1 MRIRFNLNNQAVEIE
16 ADADER
22 LSDVL
27 RRNFGLLS
35 VRKSCIQETYGS
47 CTVLLNNHPVPSC
60 MLPIFAAAGQ
70 NIITLES
77 FSTTQEYKDIIAAF
91 EKEGI
96 TLCGFCSAG
105 TILTAHSIVQKHWNP
120 TDEQIRDAYI
130 GIVCRC
136 TDIVSITAAL
146 RQLCR
151 SRRGKRHE
159 K

>member
-1 MRIRFNLNNQAVEIE
+1 MRIRFNLNNQTVEIE
-16 ADADER
+16 ADVDER

-27 RRNFGLLS
+27 RREFGLLS
-35 VRKSCIQETYGS
+35 VRKSCIQEAYGS
-47 CTVLLNNHPVPSC
+47 CTVLLNDHPVPSC
-60 MLPIFAAAGQ
+60 MLPIFAVAGQ
-70 NIITLES
+70 NIITLEA
-77 FSTTQEYKDIIAAF
+77 FSATQEYKDIIAAF

-105 TILTAHSIVQKHWNP
+105 TLLTAHSIVQKHWNP
-120 TDEQIRDAYI
+120 TDEQIRNAYI
-130 GIVCRC
+130 GTACRC

-146 RQLCR
+146 KQVCR

>member
-1 MRIRFNLNNQAVEIE
+1 MKIRFHLNNEVVEIE

-77 FSTTQEYKDIIAAF
+77 FSATQEYKDITAAF

-130 GIVCRC
+130 GTVCRC
-136 TDIVSITAAL
+136 TDIVSIIAAL
-146 RQLCR
+146 KQVCR

>member
-1 MRIRFNLNNQAVEIE
+1 MRIQFHLNNQAVEIE

-27 RRNFGLLS
+27 RRDFGLLS
-35 VRKSCIQETYGS
+35 VRKSCMQGTCGS
-47 CTVLLNNHPVPSC
+47 CTVLLNDHPVPSC
-60 MLPIFAAAGQ
+60 MLPVFAVAGK
-70 NIITLES
+70 NIITLEA

-91 EKEGI
+91 DREGI

-105 TILTAHSIVQKHWNP
+105 TVLTAHSIVQKHWNP

-136 TDIVSITAAL
+136 TDITSITAAL
-146 RQLCR
+146 KQVCR
-151 SRRGKRHE
+151 SKRSKRHE

>member
-1 MRIRFNLNNQAVEIE
+1 MKIRFHLNNEVVEIE

-35 VRKSCIQETYGS
+35 GRKSCIQETYGS

-77 FSTTQEYKDIIAAF
+77 FSTTQEYKDITTAF

-105 TILTAHSIVQKHWNP
+105 TLLTAHSIVQKHWNP

-130 GIVCRC
+130 GTVCRC

-146 RQLCR
+146 KQVCR
-151 SRRGKRHE
+151 SRRSKRHE

>member
-1 MRIRFNLNNQAVEIE
+1 MKIRFHLNNEVVKIE

-105 TILTAHSIVQKHWNP
+105 TILTAHSIVQKYWNP

-146 RQLCR
+146 KQLCR

>member
-1 MRIRFNLNNQAVEIE
+1 MKIRFHLNNEVVEIE

-130 GIVCRC
+130 GTVCRC

-146 RQLCR
+146 KQVCR
-151 SRRGKRHE
+151 SKRSKRHE

>member
-1 MRIRFNLNNQAVEIE
+1 MRIRFYLNNQAVEIE

-27 RRNFGLLS
+27 RREFGLLS
-35 VRKSCIQETYGS
+35 MRKSRIQETYGS
-47 CTVLLNNHPVPSC
+47 CTVLLNDHPVPSC
-60 MLPIFAAAGQ
+60 ILPIFAVAGQ
-70 NIITLES
+70 NIITLEA
-77 FSTTQEYKDIIAAF
+77 FSATQEYKDIIAAF

-130 GIVCRC
+130 GTVCRC
-136 TDIVSITAAL
+136 TDIVSIIAAL
-146 RQLCR
+146 KQVCR

>member
-1 MRIRFNLNNQAVEIE
+1 MRIRFYLNNEAVEIE

-27 RRNFGLLS
+27 RRDFGLLS
-35 VRKSCIQETYGS
+35 MRKSCMQETYGS
-47 CTVLLNNHPVPSC
+47 CTVLLNDHPVPSC
-60 MLPIFAAAGQ
+60 IIPVFAAAGQ

-77 FSTTQEYKDIIAAF
+77 FSATQEYKDITAAF

-120 TDEQIRDAYI
+120 TDEQIRNVYI
-130 GIVCRC
+130 GTVCRC
-136 TDIVSITAAL
+136 TDIVSIIAAL
-146 RQLCR
+146 KQVCR

>member
-1 MRIRFNLNNQAVEIE
+1 MKIRFHLNNEVVEIE

-146 RQLCR
+146 RQPCR

>member
-1 MRIRFNLNNQAVEIE
+1 MKIRFYLNNEAVEIE

-22 LSDVL
+22 LVDVL
-27 RRNFGLLS
+27 RRDFGLLS
-35 VRKSCIQETYGS
+35 VRKSCMEGTCGS
-47 CTVLLNNHPVPSC
+47 CTVLLNDHPVPSC
-60 MLPIFAAAGQ
+60 MLPMFAAAGKR
-70 NIITLES
+70 IITLEA
-77 FSTTQEYKDIIAAF
+77 FSATQEYKDIITAF

-105 TILTAHSIVQKHWNP
+105 TLLTAHSIVQKHWNP

-130 GIVCRC
+130 GTVCRC

-146 RQLCR
+146 KQVCR
-151 SRRGKRHE
+151 SRRSKRHE

>member
-1 MRIRFNLNNQAVEIE
+1 MKIRFYLNNEAVEIE
-16 ADADER
+16 AEADER

-27 RRNFGLLS
+27 RRDFGLLS
-35 VRKSCIQETYGS
+35 VRRSCMQGTCGS
-47 CTVLLNNHPVPSC
+47 CTVLLNDHPVPSC
-60 MLPIFAAAGQ
+60 MLPIFAATGQ

-77 FSTTQEYKDIIAAF
+77 FSTTQEYKDIITAF

-105 TILTAHSIVQKHWNP
+105 IILTAHSIVQKHWNP

-136 TDIVSITAAL
+136 TDIVSIIAAL
-146 RQLCR
+146 KQVCR

>member
-1 MRIRFNLNNQAVEIE
+1 MRIRFYLNNKAVEIE

-27 RRNFGLLS
+27 RREFGLLS
-35 VRKSCIQETYGS
+35 VRKSRIQETYGS
-47 CTVLLNNHPVPSC
+47 CTVLLNDHPVPSC
-60 MLPIFAAAGQ
+60 ILPIFA
-70 NIITLES
+70 
-77 FSTTQEYKDIIAAF
+77 TQEYKDIIAAF
-91 EKEGI
+91 EKESI
-96 TLCGFCSAG
+96 ALCGFCSAG

-130 GIVCRC
+130 GITCRC

-146 RQLCR
+146 KQVCR

>member
-1 MRIRFNLNNQAVEIE
+1 MKIRFHLNNEVVEIE

-60 MLPIFAAAGQ
+60 MLPVFAAAGQ

>member
-1 MRIRFNLNNQAVEIE
+1 MRIRFYLNNEAVEIE

-27 RRNFGLLS
+27 RRDFGLLS
-35 VRKSCIQETYGS
+35 MRKSCMQETYGS
-47 CTVLLNNHPVPSC
+47 CTVLLNDHPVPSC
-60 MLPIFAAAGQ
+60 IIPVFAAAGQ

-77 FSTTQEYKDIIAAF
+77 FSATQEYKDITAAF

-96 TLCGFCSAG
+96 TLCGFCFAG

-136 TDIVSITAAL
+136 TDIVSIIAAL
-146 RQLCR
+146 KQVCR

>member
-1 MRIRFNLNNQAVEIE
+1 MKIRFYLNNEAVEIE

-27 RRNFGLLS
+27 RRDFGILS
-35 VRKSCIQETYGS
+35 VRKSGIQEMYGS
-47 CTVLLNNHPVPSC
+47 CTVLLNDHPVPSC
-60 MLPIFAAAGQ
+60 MLPVFAAAGQ
-70 NIITLES
+70 NIITLEA
-77 FSTTQEYKDIIAAF
+77 FSATQEYKDITTAF

-105 TILTAHSIVQKHWNP
+105 TLLTAHSIVQKHWNP

-130 GIVCRC
+130 GTVCRC
-136 TDIVSITAAL
+136 TDIVSLTAAL
-146 RQLCR
+146 KQVCR

>member
-1 MRIRFNLNNQAVEIE
+1 MRIRFYLNNEAVEIE

-27 RRNFGLLS
+27 RRDFGLLS
-35 VRKSCIQETYGS
+35 MRKSCMQETYGS
-47 CTVLLNNHPVPSC
+47 CTVLLNDHPVPSC
-60 MLPIFAAAGQ
+60 IIPVFAAAGQ

-77 FSTTQEYKDIIAAF
+77 FSATQEYKDITAAF

-130 GIVCRC
+130 GITCRC
-136 TDIVSITAAL
+136 TDIVSIIAAL
-146 RQLCR
+146 KQVCR

>member
-1 MRIRFNLNNQAVEIE
+1 MRIQFHLNNQTVEIE

-27 RRNFGLLS
+27 RRDFGLLS
-35 VRKSCIQETYGS
+35 VRKSCMQGTCGS
-47 CTVLLNNHPVPSC
+47 CTVLLNDHPVPSC
-60 MLPIFAAAGQ
+60 MLPVFAVAGK
-70 NIITLES
+70 NIITLEA

-91 EKEGI
+91 DREGI

-105 TILTAHSIVQKHWNP
+105 TVLTAHSIVQKHWNP

-136 TDIVSITAAL
+136 TDITSITAAL
-146 RQLCR
+146 KQVCR
-151 SRRGKRHE
+151 SKRSKRHE

>member
-27 RRNFGLLS
+27 RRDFGLLS
-35 VRKSCIQETYGS
+35 VRKSCMQETYGS
-47 CTVLLNNHPVPSC
+47 CTVLLNDHPVPSC
-60 MLPIFAAAGQ
+60 IIPVFAAAGQ
-70 NIITLES
+70 NIITLEA
-77 FSTTQEYKDIIAAF
+77 FSATQEYKDIIAAF

-96 TLCGFCSAG
+96 ALCGFCSAG

-130 GIVCRC
+130 GTVCRC

-146 RQLCR
+146 KQVCR

>member
-1 MRIRFNLNNQAVEIE
+1 MKIRFHLNNEVVEIE

-77 FSTTQEYKDIIAAF
+77 FSTTQEYKDVIAAF

>member
-1 MRIRFNLNNQAVEIE
+1 MKIRFHLNNEAVEIE

-27 RRNFGLLS
+27 RRDFGLLS
-35 VRKSCIQETYGS
+35 VRKSCMQGTCGS
-47 CTVLLNNHPVPSC
+47 CTVLLNDHPVPSC
-60 MLPIFAAAGQ
+60 MLPVFAVAEQ

-77 FSTTQEYKDIIAAF
+77 FSTTQEYKDIITAF
-91 EKEGI
+91 EKEGM

-146 RQLCR
+146 KQVCR
-151 SRRGKRHE
+151 SRRSKRHE

>member
-1 MRIRFNLNNQAVEIE
+1 MRIRFYLNNEAVEIE

-27 RRNFGLLS
+27 RRDFGLLS
-35 VRKSCIQETYGS
+35 MRKSCMQETYGS
-47 CTVLLNNHPVPSC
+47 CTVLLNDLPVPSC
-60 MLPIFAAAGQ
+60 IIPVFAAAGQ

-77 FSTTQEYKDIIAAF
+77 FSATQEYKDITAAF
-91 EKEGI
+91 EKEGA

-105 TILTAHSIVQKHWNP
+105 AILTAHSIVQKHWNP
-120 TDEQIRDAYI
+120 TDEQIRNAYI
-130 GIVCRC
+130 GTVCRC

-146 RQLCR
+146 KQVCR

>member
-1 MRIRFNLNNQAVEIE
+1 MKIRFHLNNEAVEIE

-27 RRNFGLLS
+27 RRDFGLLS
-35 VRKSCIQETYGS
+35 VRKSCMQGTCGS
-47 CTVLLNNHPVPSC
+47 CTVLLNDHPVPSC
-60 MLPIFAAAGQ
+60 RLPIFAVAGKS
-70 NIITLES
+70 IITLEA
-77 FSTTQEYKDIIAAF
+77 FSATPEYNDIIAAF
-91 EKEGI
+91 DKEGI

-130 GIVCRC
+130 GIMCRC

-146 RQLCR
+146 KQVCR
-151 SRRGKRHE
+151 SKRSKRHE

>member
-1 MRIRFNLNNQAVEIE
+1 MRIQFQLNNQAVEIE

-27 RRNFGLLS
+27 RRDFGLLS
-35 VRKSCIQETYGS
+35 VRKSCMQGTCGS
-47 CTVLLNNHPVPSC
+47 CTVLLNDHPVPSC
-60 MLPIFAAAGQ
+60 MLPVFAVAGK
-70 NIITLES
+70 NIITLEA

-91 EKEGI
+91 DREGI

-105 TILTAHSIVQKHWNP
+105 TVLTAHSIVQKHWNP

-136 TDIVSITAAL
+136 TDITSITAAL
-146 RQLCR
+146 KQICR
-151 SRRGKRHE
+151 SKRSKRHE

>member
-1 MRIRFNLNNQAVEIE
+1 MKIRFHLNNEVVEME

-77 FSTTQEYKDIIAAF
+77 FSTTQEYKDVIAAF

>member
-27 RRNFGLLS
+27 RRDFGLLS
-35 VRKSCIQETYGS
+35 VKKSRTQESYGS
-47 CTVLLNNHPVPSC
+47 CTVLLNDHAVPSC
-60 MLPIFAAAGQ
+60 IIPVFAAAGQ
-70 NIITLES
+70 NIITLEA
-77 FSTTQEYKDIIAAF
+77 FSATQEYKDITAAF
-91 EKEGI
+91 EKEGA

-105 TILTAHSIVQKHWNP
+105 AILTAHSIVQKHWNP
-120 TDEQIRDAYI
+120 TDEQIRNAYI
-130 GIVCRC
+130 GTVCRC

-146 RQLCR
+146 KQVCR

>member
-1 MRIRFNLNNQAVEIE
+1 MRIRFYLNNEAVEIE

-27 RRNFGLLS
+27 RRDFGILS
-35 VRKSCIQETYGS
+35 VRKSCMQETYGS
-47 CTVLLNNHPVPSC
+47 CTVLLNDHPVPSC
-60 MLPIFAAAGQ
+60 IIPVFAAAGQ

-77 FSTTQEYKDIIAAF
+77 FSATQEYKDITAAF
-91 EKEGI
+91 EKEGA

-146 RQLCR
+146 KQVCKSKR
-151 SRRGKRHE
+151 SKRHE

>member
-1 MRIRFNLNNQAVEIE
+1 MKIRFYLNNVAVEIE

-22 LSDVL
+22 LADVL
-27 RRNFGLLS
+27 RRDFGLLS
-35 VRKSCIQETYGS
+35 VRKSCMQGTCGS
-47 CTVLLNNHPVPSC
+47 CTVLLNDHPVPSC
-60 MLPIFAAAGQ
+60 RLPIFAVAEKS
-70 NIITLES
+70 IITLEA
-77 FSTTQEYKDIIAAF
+77 FSATPEYNDIIAAF
-91 EKEGI
+91 DKEGI

-130 GIVCRC
+130 GIMCRC

-146 RQLCR
+146 KQVCR
-151 SRRGKRHE
+151 SKRSKRHE